1 MFFRK
6 KTQNRRL
13 GREYVLDVK
22 LRSSQTRKTRARLM
36 AISAGIL
43 FGLAVVVYAVC
54 FLGGWAL
61 DRLAYRNPAFA
72 LQQID
77 LQTDGVISSEQLR
90 RWSGIKPGDNLLAM
104 DLAAVKKSL
113 EINPC
118 IQKVSVERILPRTL
132 RIRVSEREPIA
143 QLMVQRQRPSGDS
156 QQVTYQLDAQ
166 GCVML
171 PLEPQQR
178 SVPINPAAEQMPVI
192 VGFKTADAQ
201 PGRFLDSVQ
210 ARAALSLV
218 QAFDHSQMGGFIDL
232 KKIDAGT
239 PEVLIA
245 TTGQGSEI
253 IFGLNDME
261 QQLRRWHDIYE
272 MGQRLNKAISNL
284 DLAVTN
290 NVPARWMEAS
300 AVPPSPPKLPRP
312 WRTRKK
318 HV

>member
-6 KTQNRRL
+6 KAQNRRL

-22 LRSSQTRKTRARLM
+22 LRSSQTRKSRARLM
-36 AISAGIL
+36 AISAGVL
-43 FGLAVVVYAVC
+43 FGLAIVVYAVC

-90 RWSGIKPGDNLLAM
+90 RWSGVKPGDNLLAM
-104 DLAAVKKSL
+104 DLGAVKKNL

-132 RIRVSEREPIA
+132 CIRVSEREPIA
-143 QLMVQRQRPSGDS
+143 QLVVQRQRPSGDT

-171 PLEPQQR
+171 PLEPHQR
-178 SVPINPAAEQMPVI
+178 SVPVNPAAEQMPVI

-210 ARAALSLV
+210 ARAALNLV
-218 QAFDHSQMGGFIDL
+218 QAFDRSQMGGFIDL

-253 IFGLNDME
+253 IFGLNDMD

-272 MGQRLNKAISNL
+272 MGQRLSKAISNL
-284 DLAVTN
+284 DLAVSN
-290 NVPARWMEAS
+290 NIPARWMEAS
-300 AVPPSPPKLPRP
+300 AVPPTPPKLPKP
-312 WRTRKK
+312 WRTKKK